1 MIELDQTLL
10 LGLLAATGGGL
21 LVGIERERSKGSG
34 PERGSAGVRTFALVS
49 LAGVVSAAIG
59 TPALIIAGLSVGG
72 LIYASYQR
80 TRTEDPGLTSEI
92 ALILIFL
99 LGALSAQNAQLAAA
113 LFVTV
118 ALVLAFKEALHR
130 FTRQVLTEA
139 ELGDLLLL
147 AASVLIVL
155 PLLPDRPLDPFG
167 VLNPR
172 KLWLLVVLVMTI
184 NAAGYVALRL
194 LGARRGL
201 LLAGLLGGFVSSAA
215 TIGGMGQR
223 ARANPQALSS
233 AVAAGLMSNVATIIQ
248 LVLILSALST
258 DLLREMAPALT
269 TAGIATAAVAL
280 VSFLRSRGSPERVEQ
295 GTTSERPFDL
305 AHALLFAAIIAVA
318 LMLSA
323 VLRAWLG
330 DGGVILASAAA
341 GFADVHAAAVSL
353 GQLNAAAALP
363 VGEAGIALGAAFATN
378 SLVKCV
384 AAYATGGM
392 AYARPMVFGIVIIN
406 LAMLGGLF
414 FI

>member
-1 MIELDQTLL
+1 MIDIDQTLL

-59 TPALIIAGLSVGG
+59 TPALIIAGLSIGG
-72 LIYASYQR
+72 LVFASYQR
-80 TRTEDPGLTSEI
+80 TRAEDPGLTSEI

-130 FTRQVLTEA
+130 FTRQVLSEA

-155 PLLPDRPLDPFG
+155 PLLPDHPLDPFG

-215 TIGGMGQR
+215 TIGSMGQR
-223 ARANPQALSS
+223 SRANPEALAS

-248 LVLILSALST
+248 LVVILAALSI
-258 DLLREMAPALT
+258 DLLREMAPALA
-269 TAGIATAAVAL
+269 TAGVATAGVAL
-280 VSFLRSRGSPERVEQ
+280 SAFLRSGGPQQRVEQ
-295 GTTSERPFDL
+295 DTTSERPFDL
-305 AHALLFAAIIAVA
+305 AHALLFAAVIAVA

-330 DGGVILASAAA
+330 DGGVILAAAAA

-363 VGEAGIALGAAFATN
+363 VSEAGIALGAAFATN

-392 AYARPMVFGIVIIN
+392 IYAKPMIIGIAIIN
-406 LAMLGGLF
+406 LAMLGGLLL
-414 FI
+414 I